1 MATLVNNTGDI
12 TFSNDQ
18 KNTIT
23 LSTKNTFVDS
33 DIVLN
38 TLVTKAVLNTTVA
51 DTDHKQF
58 QIQVPNGNSTDIT
71 FTFTVDANGN
81 VLVT

>member
-1 MATLVNNTGDI
+1 MPQLTNNTGTL
-12 TFSNDQ
+12 TFTDQ

-23 LSTKNTFVDS
+23 LETENTFVNS
-33 DIVLN
+33 DIELI
-38 TLVTKAVLNTTVA
+38 TKVTKAVLNTTTT
-51 DTDHKQF
+51 DMDHKQF

-71 FTFTVDANGN
+71 FTFTVDSNGN

>member
-1 MATLVNNTGDI
+1 MATLTNNVGNI
-12 TFSNDQ
+12 TFDSNQ

-23 LSTKNTFVDS
+23 LSTENTFVDS

-38 TLVTKAVLNTTVA
+38 TLVTKAVLNTTTS
-51 DTDHKQF
+51 DTEHKSF
-58 QIQVPNGNSTDIT
+58 QIQVPNGNSTDII
-71 FTFTVDANGN
+71 FTFTVGNDGN

>member
-1 MATLVNNTGDI
+1 MPQLTNNLGTL
-12 TFSNDQ
+12 TFTNQ

-23 LSTKNTFVDS
+23 LETENTFVNS
-33 DIVLN
+33 DIELI
-38 TLVTKAVLNTTVA
+38 TKVTKAVLNTTTA

-71 FTFTVDANGN
+71 FTFTVDSNGN

>member
-1 MATLVNNTGDI
+1 MPQLTNNTGTL
-12 TFSNDQ
+12 TFTNQ

-23 LSTKNTFVDS
+23 LETENTFVNS
-33 DIVLN
+33 DIELI
-38 TLVTKAVLNTTVA
+38 TKVTKAVLNTTTA

-71 FTFTVDANGN
+71 FTFTVDSDGN